1 MVRVLQSFSLAVSTL
16 RSASPVTPD
25 RPSEPPSSTYWE
37 IGAHPN
43 FLLSVDERVMAARD
57 RLSQI
62 ADTSLTVLLCGERGV
77 GKEVLARG
85 IHELSARKND
95 PLVALNCY
103 AIPKASIERELFG
116 AGDGGK
122 LESSRGGTLYIH
134 GIELIELELRNRL
147 LEWKKRGGGG
157 GAEPRL
163 VLSCEQP
170 TIGSAELVVLERDW
184 GKAGGAVRIEI
195 PPLRD
200 RPEDVPLLSN
210 HILQKYGGF
219 YGSKIKVLR
228 SSFVRFLQ
236 GYRWPGNVRELERV
250 VRRFL
255 VIEDEEAIRDELG
268 SKRGPG
274 GVSDDELLESDL
286 NLKEMAA
293 AAVARVE
300 SRAIERGLARAKWNK
315 KRAAADLGISY
326 KSLLNKIRDYGIEG

>member
-1 MVRVLQSFSLAVSTL
+1 V
-16 RSASPVTPD
+16 
-25 RPSEPPSSTYWE
+25 
-37 IGAHPN
+37 
-43 FLLSVDERVMAARD
+43 
-57 RLSQI
+57 

-85 IHELSARKND
+85 IHDLSSRSGAS
-95 PLVALNCY
+95 LVALNCY
-103 AIPKASIERELFG
+103 AIPKASIARELFG
-116 AGDGGK
+116 SGDGGK
-122 LESSRGGTLYIH
+122 LEADTGGTLYIH
-134 GIELIELELRNRL
+134 GIELIPEELRTRL
-147 LEWKKRGGGG
+147 LEWKRQAGRSGD
-157 GAEPRL
+157 EPRL

-170 TIGSAELVVLERDW
+170 TPGSAELSGIEKEW
-184 GKAGGAVRIEI
+184 GKVGGAVRIEI

-274 GVSDDELLESDL
+274 GSSDEELLESGL
-286 NLKEMAA
+286 NLKEMSA

-300 SRAIERGLARAKWNK
+300 SRAIERALGRSKWNK